1 MAANP
6 LTAYLI
12 TMVLLGTVAA
22 VLGAVLYRGHRSLGA
37 AIGFAVGIMISPLIS
52 DTILPT
58 GVSSEEVS
66 LPGHDPS

>member
-12 TMVLLGTVAA
+12 TMALLGTVAA
-22 VLGAVLYRGHRSLGA
+22 VLGAALYRGHRPLGA
-37 AIGFAVGIMISPLIS
+37 AIGFAIGIMISPLIS
-52 DTILPT
+52 DMILPT
-58 GVSSEEVS
+58 GVGSEEVA

>member
-12 TMVLLGTVAA
+12 AMVLLGTVAA

-37 AIGFAVGIMISPLIS
+37 AIGFAVGIMVSPLIS
-52 DTILPT
+52 DMILPT

-66 LPGHDPS
+66 LPAHDPS